1 MSLTFKRGDFSLP
14 TCPHINYLNEATT
27 AYFNKPDHVLELSK
41 DQYLF
46 RQGDAVTDLY
56 LIQSGQVLVTKTT
69 PDGRELSLRFLG
81 PGDLIGEVLITDA
94 TTQYLVDAK
103 ITEQATLAVF
113 RQDKLKQDLKQ
124 DADALLDLLNYTQ
137 LMYRKDQTKFRDLV
151 LHGKKGA
158 LYSTLIRLSN
168 SYGQTES
175 DGIHL
180 TKSFTHQELAN
191 FCATS
196 RESVNRLL
204 SDLKKQ
210 AVISE
215 QSQRLIIHDLDY
227 LKQAINCDQCPVV
240 LCTIN

>member
-1 MSLTFKRGDFSLP
+1 M
-14 TCPHINYLNEATT
+14 
-27 AYFNKPDHVLELSK
+27 LELSK

-103 ITEQATLAVF
+103 MTEQTSLAVF
-113 RQDKLKQDLKQ
+113 RQDKLKQALKQ
-124 DADALLDLLNYTQ
+124 DANALLDLLNYTQ

-168 SYGQTES
+168 SYGQTQP

-180 TKSFTHQELAN
+180 TKSFTNQELAN

-204 SDLKKQ
+204 SELKKRQ
-210 AVISE
+210 VVSE
-215 QSQRLIIHDLDY
+215 QHQHLIIHDLDY
-227 LKQAINCDQCPVV
+227 LKQAINCDQCPLV
-240 LCTIN
+240 LCT

>member
-1 MSLTFKRGDFSLP
+1 MATRP
-14 TCPHINYLNEATT
+14 QINDLHTDTT
-27 AYFNKPDHVLELSK
+27 AYFNQPDHTLDLSK

-56 LIQSGQVLVTKTT
+56 LIRTGQVLITKTT

-81 PGDLIGEVLITDA
+81 PGDLIGEVLVTDA
-94 TTQYLVDAK
+94 STQYLVDAK
-103 ITEQATLAVF
+103 VTEEATLAVY
-113 RQDKLKQDLKQ
+113 RQDVLKQTLKQ
-124 DADALLDLLNYTQ
+124 DADALLDILNYTQ

-168 SYGQTES
+168 SYGQKQA

-180 TKSFTHQELAN
+180 TQSFTNQELAN

-215 QSQRLIIHDLDY
+215 KNQQLIIHDLDF
-227 LKQAINCDQCPVV
+227 LKQTINCDQCPVI

>member
-1 MSLTFKRGDFSLP
+1 MS
-14 TCPHINYLNEATT
+14 TCPHINYLNEATS
-27 AYFNKPDHVLELSK
+27 AYFNKPDHTLELSK

-103 ITEQATLAVF
+103 MTEQTSLAVF
-113 RQDKLKQDLKQ
+113 RQDKLKEALKQ
-124 DADALLDLLNYTQ
+124 DANALLDLLNYTQ
-137 LMYRKDQTKFRDLV
+137 FMYRKDQTKFRDLV

-168 SYGQTES
+168 SYGQTQP

-180 TKSFTHQELAN
+180 TKSFTNQELAN

-204 SDLKKQ
+204 SELKKRQ
-210 AVISE
+210 VVSE
-215 QSQRLIIHDLDY
+215 QHQHLIIHDLDY
-227 LKQAINCDQCPVV
+227 LKQAINCDQCPLV

>member
-27 AYFNKPDHVLELSK
+27 SYFNKPDHMLELSK

-103 ITEQATLAVF
+103 ITEQASLAVF
-113 RQDKLKQDLKQ
+113 RQDILKQALKQ

-168 SYGQTES
+168 SYGQTQP

-180 TKSFTHQELAN
+180 TKSFTNQELAN

>member
-1 MSLTFKRGDFSLP
+1 M
-14 TCPHINYLNEATT
+14 CPRINNLHTDTT
-27 AYFNKPDHVLELSK
+27 VYFNQPDHTLDLSK

-56 LIQSGQVLVTKTT
+56 LIRTGQVLITKTT

-81 PGDLIGEVLITDA
+81 PGDLIGEVLVTDA
-94 TTQYLVDAK
+94 STQYLVDAK
-103 ITEQATLAVF
+103 VTEAATLAVY
-113 RQDKLKQDLKQ
+113 RQDVLKQALKQ

-158 LYSTLIRLSN
+158 LYSILIRLSN
-168 SYGQTES
+168 SYGQEQA

-180 TKSFTHQELAN
+180 TQSFTNQELAN

-210 AVISE
+210 RVISE
-215 QSQRLIIHDLDY
+215 KNQQLIIHDLDF

>member
-1 MSLTFKRGDFSLP
+1 MQVSP
-14 TCPHINYLNEATT
+14 QINYLNEETRT
-27 AYFNKPDHVLELSK
+27 YFNKPDHTLELAK

-56 LIQSGQVLVTKTT
+56 LIQSGQVLVSKTT

-81 PGDLIGEVLITDA
+81 PGDLIGEVLVTDA
-94 TTQYLVDAK
+94 STQYLVDAK
-103 ITEQATLAVF
+103 MTEQTALAVF
-113 RQDKLKQDLKQ
+113 RQDQLKTALKQ
-124 DADALLDLLNYTQ
+124 DANALLDLLNYTQ

-168 SYGQTES
+168 SYGQRKA

-180 TKSFTHQELAN
+180 TKSFTNQELAN

-215 QSQRLIIHDLDY
+215 HHQQLIIHDLDY

>member
-1 MSLTFKRGDFSLP
+1 MSTRP
-14 TCPHINYLNEATT
+14 QINYLDKKTA
-27 AYFNKPDHVLELSK
+27 AYFNKPDHTLELSK

-46 RQGDAVTDLY
+46 RQGDRVTDLY

-81 PGDLIGEVLITDA
+81 PGDLIGEVLVTDA
-94 TTQYLVDAK
+94 STQYLVDAK
-103 ITEQATLAVF
+103 ITEQTSLAVF
-113 RQDKLKQDLKQ
+113 RQDKLKQALKQ
-124 DADALLDLLNYTQ
+124 DANALLDLLNYTQ

-168 SYGQTES
+168 SYGDTQT

-180 TKSFTHQELAN
+180 TKAFTNQELAN

-215 QSQRLIIHDLDY
+215 HNQQLIIHDLDY